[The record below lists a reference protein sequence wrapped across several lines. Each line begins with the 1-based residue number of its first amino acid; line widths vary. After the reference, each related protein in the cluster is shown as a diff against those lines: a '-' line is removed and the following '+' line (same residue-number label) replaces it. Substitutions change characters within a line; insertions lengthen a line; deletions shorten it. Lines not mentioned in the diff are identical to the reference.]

1 MPTYDSEPVRLMRE
15 YLDAEYRASVDGRD
29 AVLRIGKPPPSWLRH
44 EDLVFITAWN
54 PRSIPRTETQNR
66 AGLAALRDALAPHA
80 RVHEAAG
87 SGAGGTWHEPS
98 LLAIGLPF
106 DIADREARRHD
117 QNAIV
122 VARAGGT
129 ACLRLY
135 RTDWRAAVEAASLDT
150 RFVEWVAS
158 PAPA

>member
-1 MPTYDSEPVRLMRE
+1 MPTDDSEPVRLLRE
-15 YLDAEYRASVDGRD
+15 YLDADYRARVDGRE
-29 AVLRIGKPPPSWLRH
+29 AVLRIGRAPPSWLGRD
-44 EDLVFITAWN
+44 DLVLITAWN
-54 PRSIPRTETQNR
+54 PRSIPRAEARNR
-66 AGLAALRDALAPHA
+66 AELAALRDALAPHA

-87 SGAGGTWHEPS
+87 SGAGGNWQEPS
-98 LLAIGLPF
+98 LLAIGLPL
-106 DIADREARRHD
+106 DLADREARRHD

-129 ACLRLY
+129 ARLRLY
-135 RTDWRAAVEAASLDT
+135 RADWRAAVEAASLDT